1 MEDTQTIKKEED
13 QGRPEITSRRDEYT
27 LQYWVKL
34 RKTVTCMNVLEVVTD
49 KSFVYASKKSK
60 GGSPK
65 KDDLSSA
72 GKSAQKH
79 HSKPSRPSKTHAK
92 DSRIG
97 METKGNVGKA
107 SKEVT
112 QHLKSRNI
120 SSEEEEDETSLLKKI
135 SMKETDAE
143 ILNPLVKSG
152 PFNEKERGTEPRIKY
167 PPTKKVKFSLAN
179 VDDSSSKETDNQSA
193 EHEPILTSPC
203 QQQTVLSTQQ
213 PAKSSQ
219 AI

>member
-1 MEDTQTIKKEED
+1 
-13 QGRPEITSRRDEYT
+13 
-27 LQYWVKL
+27 
-34 RKTVTCMNVLEVVTD
+34 
-49 KSFVYASKKSK
+49 
-60 GGSPK
+60 
-65 KDDLSSA
+65 
-72 GKSAQKH
+72 
-79 HSKPSRPSKTHAK
+79 
-92 DSRIG
+92 

-112 QHLKSRNI
+112 QHRKSRNI

-135 SMKETDAE
+135 SMEETDAE

-167 PPTKKVKFSLAN
+167 PPTKKVKFSLAT

-213 PAKSSQ
+213 PAKTVPKPSERLKRLPPKTIEHPVDKV
-219 AI
+219 ALINDLIFRIINWKYDWIEVTIYIFVLKIRFN